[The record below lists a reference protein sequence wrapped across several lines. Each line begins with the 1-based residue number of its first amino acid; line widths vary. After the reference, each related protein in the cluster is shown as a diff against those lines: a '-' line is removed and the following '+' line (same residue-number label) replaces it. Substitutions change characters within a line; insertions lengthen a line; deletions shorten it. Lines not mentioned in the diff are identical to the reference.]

1 MERKVVPLTNPRARE
16 YAAKLVATAP
26 DGWVAR
32 ITPPPRTG
40 AQNAGTHVLYEIIAQ
55 ALPED
60 DAAGWK
66 RYCKLHFGVG
76 ILRAEDEQFRE
87 VYDKSI
93 KPLSYE
99 TKLAMM
105 AYWPVTSL
113 MDKGQIGRYIDAMRE
128 YFEPLGVILEL
139 DGVAA

>member
-32 ITPPPRTG
+32 ITPPSRTG
-40 AQNAGTHVLYEIIAQ
+40 AQNAGTHLLYEIIAQ
-55 ALPED
+55 TLPED

-66 RYCKLHFGVG
+66 RYCKLHHGVP
-76 ILRAEDEQFRE
+76 ILRAENPEFRE
-87 VYDKSI
+87 AYDAAI
-93 KPLSYE
+93 KPLPYE
-99 TKLAMM
+99 AKLAIMK
-105 AYWPVTSL
+105 YFPVTSL